1 MKIQMLGTG
10 SAFAKKYY
18 NNNALLTA
26 EAFTLLLDCGITAPA
41 ALHRLGIPLASLDG
55 ILISHLHGDH
65 VGGLEE
71 IAFRMKFELQRKPVL
86 YIPEPLADTLWN
98 HTLKGTMQTEE
109 AQTLDDY
116 FEVHR
121 LGEGVVH
128 PLHPGIQVELM
139 QTEHIK
145 GKSSY
150 SFVFNDKLF
159 YTADMRFAPEL
170 VTDMVRR
177 RDCIV
182 FHDCQLHP
190 PGAVHAALDE
200 LLTLPEDVQSR
211 IYLMHYGDDRD
222 DFVGRTGAMTF
233 VEQHQEYEF

>member
-10 SAFAKKYY
+10 SAFAKNYF

-26 EAFTLLLDCGITAPA
+26 ESFTLMLDCGITAPA
-41 ALHRLGIPLASLDG
+41 ALHKLGVPLAALDG

-86 YIPEPLADTLWN
+86 YIPEPLAETLWN

-109 AQTLDDY
+109 AQSLDAY
-116 FEVHR
+116 FDVHR
-121 LGEGVVH
+121 LEEGSVH
-128 PLHPGIQVELM
+128 SIHPGIQVELIR
-139 QTEHIK
+139 TEHIK
-145 GKSSY
+145 GRNSY

-159 YTADMRFAPEL
+159 YSADMRFTPQL
-170 VTDMVRR
+170 VTDMVRNR
-177 RDCIV
+177 GCVV

-190 PGAVHAALDE
+190 PGAVHATLDE
-200 LLTLPEDVQSR
+200 LLTLPEDVQRSV
-211 IYLMHYGDDRD
+211 YLMHYGDDRD
-222 DFVGRTGAMTF
+222 DFAGRTGAMTF
-233 VEQHQEYEF
+233 VEQHKEYEF